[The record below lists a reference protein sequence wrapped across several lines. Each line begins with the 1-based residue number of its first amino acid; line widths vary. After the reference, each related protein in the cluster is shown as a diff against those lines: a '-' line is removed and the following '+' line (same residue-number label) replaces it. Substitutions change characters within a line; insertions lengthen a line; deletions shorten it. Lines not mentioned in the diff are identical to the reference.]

1 MNNYVIPTIDW
12 TAAMPVIVVF
22 VTGIAALLIEM
33 FRPRQNNNVI
43 VGISLTGLAV
53 AAYLLASQVGMP
65 AIDTFAGMIRRDHLG
80 LMLQLLMVV
89 ACGLT
94 FLFGENYLRERRM
107 AYGEFYPLAI
117 WSTAG
122 GMIMVGTDHLLM
134 IFIGLEVLSISLYCM
149 AGLAREEQRSAES
162 ALKYFLLG
170 SLASA
175 FLLYGIAFFY
185 GATGTLSLTQIGMY
199 GAQMNMQILA
209 TAFVLIGLGFK
220 ASLFPFHMWTPD
232 VYQGAPTNVSAFLA
246 TVSKIAALGLMARML
261 PVLGQT
267 QDFWFPVL
275 FWLSMLTMTVGNVSA
290 IGQTDLK
297 RTLGFS
303 SIAHAGYVMVALLA
317 HLKNPKVVSL
327 DAMVFYLA
335 VYSVATIG
343 AFAVL
348 TLAVRNAQEDA
359 RASALHGLWKRNRF
373 AAGAFIV
380 FLISLIGIPF
390 TGGFLGKLLIFQGAL
405 KADLLPLAIVLGVN
419 SAISV
424 AYYLYM
430 AKAVFV
436 DEEELTGARVGQTS
450 GGLKLT
456 CVVCAAAV
464 FGSWFFGSAVQS
476 MLAAPNEASVKVER
490 PVIAQTQR

>member
-22 VTGIAALLIEM
+22 LTGIAALLVEM

-185 GATGTLSLTQIGMY
+185 GATGTLSLTQIGMN

-246 TVSKIAALGLMARML
+246 TVYKIAALGLMARML

-297 RTLGFS
+297 RMLGFS

-343 AFAVL
+343 ADPGGTQCARRRAGL
-348 TLAVRNAQEDA
+348 GSA
-359 RASALHGLWKRNRF
+359 RAVEAQPLRGRRVHCVPHLAHWHPVHRGLLGQAADLPRGVASRF
-373 AAGAFIV
+373 AAARHRAGRQF
-380 FLISLIGIPF
+380 GDQR
-390 TGGFLGKLLIFQGAL
+390 G
-405 KADLLPLAIVLGVN
+405 LLPLHGQ
-419 SAISV
+419 
-424 AYYLYM
+424 
-430 AKAVFV
+430 
-436 DEEELTGARVGQTS
+436 GRVCG
-450 GGLKLT
+450 
-456 CVVCAAAV
+456 
-464 FGSWFFGSAVQS
+464 
-476 MLAAPNEASVKVER
+476 
-490 PVIAQTQR
+490 